1 MTDVVGLAKARRA
14 DLVSEIA
21 RIDDF
26 IRMAEVLMKYSD
38 RLGCDPVAGTNGS
51 VPATHLADRGDDG
64 NFIGDEVKAG
74 DGLAMMTTTLKEV
87 VTVKCDISNIF
98 PDSTLTHDAALTE
111 ALTSTIDRTP
121 IDTDHFAFDQQ
132 PSVSEDEL
140 VLINPLSGDPGPV
153 DVHIGQRLRQRRWM
167 MGVSQQQL
175 GDSIGVRFD
184 QIQKYE
190 AGTARISVRCMWDIA
205 AAMEVPVSHFFE
217 GLEGQA
223 VDTGEAGGDILTDE
237 EALELAGAAPS
248 ARRA

>member
-1 MTDVVGLAKARRA
+1 MSNVFSAPNSAPDKA
-14 DLVSEIA
+14 
-21 RIDDF
+21 
-26 IRMAEVLMKYSD
+26 
-38 RLGCDPVAGTNGS
+38 
-51 VPATHLADRGDDG
+51 
-64 NFIGDEVKAG
+64 
-74 DGLAMMTTTLKEV
+74 
-87 VTVKCDISNIF
+87 
-98 PDSTLTHDAALTE
+98 LTHAT
-111 ALTSTIDRTP
+111 DRSGAYAG
-121 IDTDHFAFDQQ
+121 HFAL
-132 PSVSEDEL
+132 DEKAL
-140 VLINPLSGDPGPV
+140 VNQDEPAPMNPLSGGPGPV

-167 MGVSQQQL
+167 MGMSQRQL
-175 GDSIGVRFD
+175 GEIVGVRFD